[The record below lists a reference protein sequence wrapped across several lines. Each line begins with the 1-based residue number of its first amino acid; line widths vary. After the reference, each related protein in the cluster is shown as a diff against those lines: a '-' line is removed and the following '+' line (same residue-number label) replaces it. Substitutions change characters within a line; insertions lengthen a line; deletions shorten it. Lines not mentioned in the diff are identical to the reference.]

1 MIKLCVFDFDS
12 TLMDGETIG
21 FFAAKMGTQRQVSEI
36 TKCAMAGE
44 LDFFESLSERVAL
57 IKGMKLSDAKAIAE
71 SLPFVCG
78 ASEIIAYLK
87 NKGIKV
93 IVFSGGFHLATDAA
107 QKKLGFDASFANYLH
122 EKNGILTGLF
132 GYSKG
137 VLLAQLKSLMGLETS
152 EVMCVGDGANDVSR
166 FREAGLKIAFCAN
179 EILKEHASVC
189 IEKKDLKEIM
199 KYV

>member
-36 TKCAMAGE
+36 TKRAMAGE

-87 NKGIKV
+87 NKGIKCV
-93 IVFSGGFHLATDAA
+93 L
-107 QKKLGFDASFANYLH
+107 KK
-122 EKNGILTGLF
+122 
-132 GYSKG
+132 
-137 VLLAQLKSLMGLETS
+137 M
-152 EVMCVGDGANDVSR
+152 
-166 FREAGLKIAFCAN
+166 
-179 EILKEHASVC
+179 
-189 IEKKDLKEIM
+189 
-199 KYV
+199 

>member
-36 TKCAMAGE
+36 TKRAMAGE

-122 EKNGILTGLF
+122 EKDGILTGLFGGEMMF

-137 VLLAQLKSLMGLETS
+137 VLLAQLSNVRG
-152 EVMCVGDGANDVSR
+152 
-166 FREAGLKIAFCAN
+166 
-179 EILKEHASVC
+179 
-189 IEKKDLKEIM
+189 
-199 KYV
+199 